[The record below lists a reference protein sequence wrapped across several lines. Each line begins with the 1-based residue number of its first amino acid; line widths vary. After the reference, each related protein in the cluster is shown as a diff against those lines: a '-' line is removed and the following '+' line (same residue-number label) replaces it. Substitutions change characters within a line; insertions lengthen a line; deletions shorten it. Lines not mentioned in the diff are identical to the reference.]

1 LPIASPAT
9 VPEMLVGISY
19 DHRFNMGLILQAHRI
34 AVVAFHPGVFQG
46 IVFFLRE
53 AMAEDIDN

>member
-1 LPIASPAT
+1 

-19 DHRFNMGLILQAHRI
+19 DHRFNMRLILQAHRI

>member
-1 LPIASPAT
+1 
-9 VPEMLVGISY
+9 M
-19 DHRFNMGLILQAHRI
+19 RLILQAHRI
-34 AVVAFHPGVFQG
+34 TVVAFHPGVFKS